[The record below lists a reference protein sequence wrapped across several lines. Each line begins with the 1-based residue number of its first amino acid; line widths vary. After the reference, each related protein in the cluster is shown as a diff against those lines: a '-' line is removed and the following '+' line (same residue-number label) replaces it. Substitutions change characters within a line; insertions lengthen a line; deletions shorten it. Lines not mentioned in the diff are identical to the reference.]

1 MSDGMAG
8 DAGAGGGGGGDVV
21 DDVFAVGFDVVDGIF
36 DVVVVVVTC
45 GILAAVAVV
54 LATYFVQNLSGR
66 KGIHATVA
74 TKDRLMVLTYDKQGM
89 G

>member
-1 MSDGMAG
+1 MMSDCFV
-8 DAGAGGGGGGDVV
+8 DDAGGGVGGDVV
-21 DDVFAVGFDVVDGIF
+21 DDVFAIGF
-36 DVVVVVVTC
+36 DVVVVTG
-45 GILAAVAVV
+45 GILAAVVVV
-54 LATYFVQNLSGR
+54 LAMYFVQNLSGR